1 MKYLKMLGLAAIAA
15 AALTALV
22 GVGSASAVTLCE
34 ENVTTGCLTHVNL
47 GKTITFTAESSVK
60 LAGPFGITLDTCT
73 ESEVSGKTTS
83 TGDDTTN
90 GFVTGNVET
99 LTFGKC
105 TRSTTV
111 GAGGTLSIA
120 GNGTG
125 GNGSVT
131 SSGATVTIH
140 ELPNIVGNPST
151 CAYTTE
157 KTALGTLTASATAA
171 TFDIAATIT
180 SETANCP
187 TGTWSGSYVSTG
199 PTIIRHLS
207 H

>member
-22 GVGSASAVTLCE
+22 GVGSASAYTLCE
-34 ENVTTGCLTHVNL
+34 ENVATGCKSHASS
-47 GKTITFTAESSVK
+47 TIDFSAEDSVK
-60 LAGPFGITLDTCT
+60 LAGPFGIVLDTCT
-73 ESEVSGKTTS
+73 VSTVQGTPS
-83 TGDDTTN
+83 TGADDEKTA
-90 GFVTGNVET
+90 VTGTVT
-99 LTFGKC
+99 SLTFEKC
-105 TRSTTV
+105 TRNTTV
-111 GAGGTLSIA
+111 GTGGTLSIT
-120 GNGTG
+120 GSGTA

-187 TGTWSGSYVSTG
+187 SGTWSGHYVSTG
-199 PTIIRHLS
+199 TVVRSVS